1 MAALMSNIRHYSG
14 YTCLLFT
21 SATGEHMHM
30 EHEKTD
36 LPTFVPSCLPP
47 ATSLAANTLSMLYLW
62 DSSLTGA
69 FACFLV

>member
-47 ATSLAANTLSMLYLW
+47 ATSLAANTPCSTCGTRLSQVPLHV
-62 DSSLTGA
+62 
-69 FACFLV
+69 F